1 MNVIGYLRDVK
12 TQEDVFELVEGEN
25 SVGRDDGNE
34 IKISSRSVSK
44 KHAVIEIDVSQRQ
57 LYMAVKDHG
66 SRNATWVN
74 EVLHCVVFLPSSSL
88 NDYFALTKTRVLGT
102 SRELRW
108 GDVIRFHF
116 AHPPH

>member
-12 TQEDVFELVEGEN
+12 TLEDVFELVEGEN

-44 KHAVIEIDVSQRQ
+44 KHATIEIDASQRQ
-57 LYMAVKDHG
+57 FYMAVKDHG

-74 EVLHCVVFLPSSSL
+74 EVSVSFLSS
-88 NDYFALTKTRVLGT
+88 
-102 SRELRW
+102 
-108 GDVIRFHF
+108 
-116 AHPPH
+116 